1 MLKQAPALMNADFKD
16 KDYEAYYLLREQAS
30 TGQLSEQTLANL
42 VIDKNFCGENCD
54 PMLGKKKK

>member
-16 KDYEAYYLLREQAS
+16 KDYEAYYFLREQAS